1 MQLARTRQQHAS
13 ARVESSLSSLML
25 LLLRFRPP
33 AAISIPKPP
42 LPPASRQVE
51 PAATLPGSS
60 RPSPHHIGKWTLVCR
75 LKLVAKK

>member
-25 LLLRFRPP
+25 LLLLLLSPFPNHLFLLHHEV
-33 AAISIPKPP
+33 K
-42 LPPASRQVE
+42 

-60 RPSPHHIGKWTLVCR
+60 RPSPHHIGKRTPVCR
-75 LKLVAKK
+75 PKPIAKI